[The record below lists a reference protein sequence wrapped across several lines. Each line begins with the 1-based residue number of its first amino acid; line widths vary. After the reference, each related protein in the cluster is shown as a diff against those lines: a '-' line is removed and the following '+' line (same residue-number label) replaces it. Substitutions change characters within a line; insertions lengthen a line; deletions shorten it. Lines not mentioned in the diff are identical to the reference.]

1 MEKLLKQLEKRGYN
15 AALSMDGIEVYDL
28 IDDDYIQI
36 EVLSNGNAMLSM
48 DSGEVQADNNLNSI
62 LEELTYLANE

>member
-15 AALSMDGIEVYDL
+15 ASLSADGVEVYD
-28 IDDDYIQI
+28 IIEDDYIQI

-48 DSGEVQADNNLNSI
+48 DSGEVQVDNNLNSI